1 MNLPN
6 KLTVSRLALTVFFLL
21 ALFIDFP
28 FHFTVALVFF
38 VAASLTD
45 LFDDGKYEAL
55 PQSMVSPPAA
65 AT

>member
-6 KLTVSRLALTVFFLL
+6 KLTVSRLVLTVFFLL

-45 LFDDGKYEAL
+45 LFDGFFFFHL
-55 PQSMVSPPAA
+55 
-65 AT
+65 